1 MNAPLRHFCRNRH
14 CRQKLP
20 SPVENEHHAF
30 CTPGCH
36 SSFYRSRCL
45 VCEEPMRRK
54 RDSQRFKSGHKTCAV
69 EYRGFPH
76 VFELPRRDPLPEA
89 GFVNNPPRSAD
100 KMGVKFGLDGYPPT
114 HHCLREWW
122 WGDPGIGDLSLY
134 NKDGLTLAR
143 IVLEDDGRYHL
154 RSPVT
159 RPRLSWTDLKEARHR
174 AESVTLSVIALDAA
188 DPKLAARIKKDNS
201 TPHPMGSPLNRES
214 SRETAI
220 PSDWKATGDG
230 ATMPDIPKFLRRAP
244 KVAVS

>member
-1 MNAPLRHFCRNRH
+1 MSITHSAP
-14 CRQKLP
+14 
-20 SPVENEHHAF
+20 PVVIRASTGRDAWF
-30 CTPGCH
+30 AK
-36 SSFYRSRCL
+36 SRCGA
-45 VCEEPMRRK
+45 K
-54 RDSQRFKSGHKTCAV
+54 RSPSAFKSGHKTCAV

-76 VFELPRRDPLPEA
+76 VFELPRRNPLPQV

-100 KMGVKFGLDGYPPT
+100 KMGVKFGLDGSPPT

-134 NKDGLTLAR
+134 NKDGLTFAR
-143 IVLEDDGRYHL
+143 MVLEDDGRYHL

-159 RPRLSWTDLKEARHR
+159 RPRWSWTDLKEARHR
-174 AESVTLSVIALDAA
+174 AESMALSAIALDAA

-230 ATMPDIPKFLRRAP
+230 ATMPDITKFLRRAP
-244 KVAVS
+244 KSPCRDFHHTKMPDHERRVRP